1 MLLGVLALSA
11 AGLALPLVPSH
22 AVVVGGLFCIAGG
35 LLIGVPTG
43 VWYHVKLR
51 ACLRAAGGVPER
63 WWLRPVSVHP
73 RLEPEERARVL
84 LWFYAGGAGFLVTVV
99 GCALVV
105 AGVVLE
111 GFRAGVF

>member
-35 LLIGVPTG
+35 LVVGVPTG
-43 VWYHVKLR
+43 VWYHVKLH
-51 ACLRAAGGVPER
+51 ACLRAAGHVPER
-63 WWLRPVSVHP
+63 WWLRPVALHP
-73 RLEPEERARVL
+73 RLAPQDRALVL
-84 LWFYAGGAGFLVTVV
+84 LWFYAGGAGFFVTVV
-99 GCALVV
+99 GCVLVV
-105 AGVVLE
+105 SGVVLE